1 LIGSEGFQV
10 NSRAVAR
17 HRGEFLPGDEPAP
30 LPQRDQL
37 RDPMA
42 VPRDGE

>member
-10 NSRAVAR
+10 NGRALAR
-17 HRGEFLPGDEPAP
+17 HRGEFLPGDESALVPR
-30 LPQRDQL
+30 RDQL
-37 RDPMA
+37 PYPVA